1 MIRTTFIAVAPFPV
15 PAPPPRGSVYLPRE
29 HGSWSLALEPLALG
43 LLVAPSAAGVALVVS
58 AASAFLLR
66 RPLKLALAPAA
77 NAPRPG
83 VRGVCLLLATC
94 SGLGLLAAW
103 LLGGTAALWPL
114 LLAIPPG
121 ALFLYFDRQNEMRA
135 AAAELSG
142 STAFAVLP
150 AALATLAHW
159 PAAPALALAGVML
172 ARNFPTVLTVRTY
185 LRLNKGGVAHPLWP
199 IVAGSL
205 ALLGLLALGR
215 LHLVPWTAS
224 VLAAVL
230 LARTLFFVTPLRPAW
245 PARRVGFLEAGIGVA
260 YVGLIALSWP
270 AR

>member
-1 MIRTTFIAVAPFPV
+1 MTPP
-15 PAPPPRGSVYLPRE
+15 PAPAPTPRGSVYLPRE

-43 LLVAPSAAGVALVVS
+43 LLVAPSVAGVALAVS

-66 RPLKLALAPAA
+66 RPLKLMLAPGG
-77 NAPRPG
+77 NPPRPG
-83 VRGVCLLLATC
+83 ARGVSLLLAAL
-94 SGLGLLAAW
+94 SALGLLAAW

-142 STAFAVLP
+142 SAAFAVLP

-159 PAAPALALAGVML
+159 PTAPALALAGVML

-185 LRLNKGGVAHPLWP
+185 LRLNKGGSAHPLWS
-199 IVAGSL
+199 IFAAVL
-205 ALLGLLALGR
+205 VLRGLLALAR
-215 LHLVPWTAS
+215 RHLAPWTAS
-224 VLAAVL
+224 GLAAVL
-230 LARTLFFVTPLRPAW
+230 LARPSCLVTPLRPAW

-260 YVGLIALSWP
+260 YVGLIALTWP